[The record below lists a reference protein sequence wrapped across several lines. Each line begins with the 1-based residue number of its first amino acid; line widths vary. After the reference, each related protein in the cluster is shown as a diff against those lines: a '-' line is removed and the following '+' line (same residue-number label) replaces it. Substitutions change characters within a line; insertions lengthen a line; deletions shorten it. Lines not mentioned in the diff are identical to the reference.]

1 MHPGNRERSLLL
13 AVLVSIEL
21 TPLTPLAAAHLRALN
36 LIALN
41 LI

>member
-1 MHPGNRERSLLL
+1 MHSGNRERSLLL
-13 AVLVSIEL
+13 TVLVSIEL
-21 TPLTPLAAAHLRALN
+21 TPLAAGHLGLLN

>member
-21 TPLTPLAAAHLRALN
+21 APIAAAHLGALN
-36 LIALN
+36 LI
-41 LI
+41 

>member
-1 MHPGNRERSLLL
+1 MHSGNRERSLLL

-21 TPLTPLAAAHLRALN
+21 TPIAAAHLGALN